1 MTRPP
6 QGEAEV
12 RDLPVAHG
20 GSRSP
25 WLVASAQRASTLAA
39 DRERIWAVV
48 EDPARLRDWWPEVAR
63 VEGVTEDRW
72 TMVHVTKRGRTVRV
86 DYRLLASQTPARRT
100 WMQEVQGTPFERV
113 LSEAIT
119 DIVLEP
125 AIEGGTRATI
135 AQRQKL
141 RGYSRTGALML
152 RRPMARRLA
161 QALDGLAALVS

>member
-1 MTRPP
+1 MTRPR
-6 QGEAEV
+6 QGGADAP
-12 RDLPVAHG
+12 DLPVALR

-25 WLVASAQRASTLAA
+25 WLVASAHQARTLAA
-39 DRERIWAVV
+39 DRKQVWEVV

-72 TMVHVTKRGRTVRV
+72 TVVHVTKRGRTVRV
-86 DYRLLASQTPARRT
+86 DYRLLGSQTPARRT

-125 AIEGGTRATI
+125 VLEGGTRATI

-161 QALDGLAALVS
+161 QALDGLAAVVS